1 MLRILEMSWLA
12 LSLIS
17 GVIAGYQYFADGW
30 MSALWML
37 AVTAFSVVMYLVR
50 RRQRIESENR

>member
-17 GVIAGYQYFADGW
+17 CVIAGYQLFADGW
-30 MSALWML
+30 MSALWM
-37 AVTAFSVVMYLVR
+37 AGVTAFSVVMYLVR